1 MKTNNIKM
9 IIKHI
14 MEYHLKNI
22 CQKAFPSLLFGLKT
36 IDKRYIVLVKSD
48 WHMVNAR
55 LEFVITKNGHL
66 NGKILSKG
74 YFPFSKVVNILKIIV
89 QKFTETQPSE
99 HQYQSRRPGEL
110 HLQSTGNTRQELQ
123 MSQAQP
129 VQSSQPVRREVTFH
143 PST

>member
-1 MKTNNIKM
+1 M

-22 CQKAFPSLLFGLKT
+22 CQKAFPNLLFGLKT

-48 WHMVNAR
+48 WHMVDAR

-74 YFPFSKVVNILKIIV
+74 YFPFSKVMNILKIIV
-89 QKFTETQPSE
+89 QKFTETQPGE
-99 HQYQSRRPGEL
+99 HQCQNQRPGEPL
-110 HLQSTGNTRQELQ
+110 PRSKENTRQELQ
-123 MSQAQP
+123 MSQGQP
-129 VQSSQPVRREVTFH
+129 VQSSQPVRRGVTFH